1 MSIKI
6 YLYII
11 TTMISAYS
19 LTGINFDKFWRSK
32 KNIEARVFIIILSL
46 IMSYLLT
53 NFIVD
58 FLTNSKI
65 IWKELIYIL
74 LHLY

>member
-1 MSIKI
+1 MNVKV

-11 TTMISAYS
+11 TTLLSAYT
-19 LTGINFDKFWRSK
+19 LTGINFNKFWNSK
-32 KNIEARVFIIILSL
+32 KSMEAKIFIILLSL

-58 FLTNSKI
+58 FL
-65 IWKELIYIL
+65 
-74 LHLY
+74 

>member
-1 MSIKI
+1 MNVKV

-11 TTMISAYS
+11 TTLLSAYT
-19 LTGINFDKFWRSK
+19 LTGINFNKFWNSK
-32 KNIEARVFIIILSL
+32 KSIEANIFTILLSL

-58 FLTNSKI
+58 FLESSKI
-65 IWKELIYIL
+65 L
-74 LHLY
+74 

>member
-1 MSIKI
+1 MKEIINMGAKVYI
-6 YLYII
+6 YII
-11 TTMISAYS
+11 TTLLSAYS

-32 KNIEARVFIIILSL
+32 KNIEARVFIIIISL

-58 FLTNSKI
+58 FLSSSQV
-65 IWKELIYIL
+65 L
-74 LHLY
+74 

>member
-11 TTMISAYS
+11 TAMLSAYS
-19 LTGINFDKFWRSK
+19 LTGLNFDKFWRSK

-65 IWKELIYIL
+65 I
-74 LHLY
+74 

>member
-1 MSIKI
+1 MNVKV

-11 TTMISAYS
+11 TTLLSAYT
-19 LTGINFDKFWRSK
+19 LTGINFNKFWNSK
-32 KNIEARVFIIILSL
+32 KSMEAKIFIILLSL

-58 FLTNSKI
+58 FLLSSKI
-65 IWKELIYIL
+65 L
-74 LHLY
+74 

>member
-19 LTGINFDKFWRSK
+19 LTGINFDKFWRYK

-65 IWKELIYIL
+65 I
-74 LHLY
+74 

>member
-11 TTMISAYS
+11 TTMLSAYS
-19 LTGINFDKFWRSK
+19 LTGINFDKFWKTK
-32 KNIEARVFIIILSL
+32 KIIEARVFIIILSL

-58 FLTNSKI
+58 FLSNSKI
-65 IWKELIYIL
+65 L
-74 LHLY
+74 

>member
-1 MSIKI
+1 MNVKV

-11 TTMISAYS
+11 TTLLSAYT
-19 LTGINFDKFWRSK
+19 LTGINVNKFWNSK
-32 KNIEARVFIIILSL
+32 KNIEAKIFIILLSL

-58 FLTNSKI
+58 FLSSSKI
-65 IWKELIYIL
+65 L
-74 LHLY
+74 